1 MNVDFPPVPV
11 PSTSTSVSYG
21 NWTVGTNSYNFVV
34 GNGSYQVVGSKGLTG
49 NVLVQG
55 NAVLYVPAGSSLGF
69 SGTERIVIAPGAT
82 LRLYVGCQTAT
93 WIDQAGI
100 DNQNVS
106 NPITHDVGALHF
118 QYFGLPTNEYIS
130 MVGNADFTGVIYA
143 PNAQLK
149 LGGSG
154 KDEYDLV
161 GATVTETVTL
171 NGHMNFHYDEALT
184 DWGPDLG
191 YVVNGWN
198 EI

>member
-1 MNVDFPPVPV
+1 M
-11 PSTSTSVSYG
+11 
-21 NWTVGTNSYNFVV
+21 
-34 GNGSYQVVGSKGLTG
+34 
-49 NVLVQG
+49 
-55 NAVLYVPAGSSLGF
+55 
-69 SGTERIVIAPGAT
+69 
-82 LRLYVGCQTAT
+82 
-93 WIDQAGI
+93 I
-100 DNQNVS
+100 DNQNLS
-106 NPITHDVGALHF
+106 NPATHDVGALHF
-118 QYFGLPTNEYIS
+118 QYYGLPTNEYIN

-184 DWGPDLG
+184 EWGPDLG
-191 YVVNGWN
+191 YVVTAWN